1 MANTKITRATA
12 LLMRFKAM
20 CSQREHHKRLRFA
33 ELIWLLPS
41 KRRRGEE
48 RTWKTE
54 IKENARDESR
64 CTGRKTERT
73 RALVLCVCVDAC
85 VYVSAC
91 VRACERK
98 SERANERE
106 GGGERIKGRRRE
118 KEEGERERKGV
129 GARRDRR
136 VGSEVNLSVDESMVR
151 AKVMSCRVT
160 TSESEKTGH
169 YIIIGNTHLCW

>member
-1 MANTKITRATA
+1 MNRDVQEGKPNA
-12 LLMRFKAM
+12 LA
-20 CSQREHHKRLRFA
+20 RLCF
-33 ELIWLLPS
+33 
-41 KRRRGEE
+41 
-48 RTWKTE
+48 
-54 IKENARDESR
+54 
-64 CTGRKTERT
+64 
-73 RALVLCVCVDAC
+73 AC
-85 VYVSAC
+85 VWMHVCMLVRAC
-91 VRACERK
+91 VRA
-98 SERANERE
+98 SERASERTRE
-106 GGGERIKGRRRE
+106 RGGERIKGRRRE

>member
-1 MANTKITRATA
+1 MRA
-12 LLMRFKAM
+12 K
-20 CSQREHHKRLRFA
+20 
-33 ELIWLLPS
+33 
-41 KRRRGEE
+41 E
-48 RTWKTE
+48 R
-54 IKENARDESR
+54 A
-64 CTGRKTERT
+64 
-73 RALVLCVCVDAC
+73 
-85 VYVSAC
+85 
-91 VRACERK
+91 
-98 SERANERE
+98 SERERE
-106 GGGERIKGRRRE
+106 GGERIKGRRRE

>member
-1 MANTKITRATA
+1 
-12 LLMRFKAM
+12 MRFKAM
-20 CSQREHHKRLRFA
+20 CSQREHHKRLRFV

-41 KRRRGEE
+41 KRQRGEE

-54 IKENARDESR
+54 IKENARAESR
-64 CTGRKTERT
+64 CTGRKTERA
-73 RALVLCVCVDAC
+73 RALMLFVPVCVWVHVCIKC
-85 VYVSAC
+85 VRAC

-98 SERANERE
+98 SERANER

-118 KEEGERERKGV
+118 KEEGERERKGE

-169 YIIIGNTHLCW
+169 YIIIGNTHLCWWMRGSQAH